1 MDAANRRPQLPA
13 LAYLDVEKGQ
23 RDDDAYQTRNSGPPH
38 SLPSVT
44 TASPTYAYPS
54 GQPPPYSQVPPS
66 SHPTNKCSG
75 PPSGVH
81 TPPGSRRSS
90 GEEPDAK
97 QATRQSLPSISEAL
111 GVDSQT
117 SYQTSTSVS
126 HAPPGSANP
135 IATPLSAS
143 MSPGSAAKRS
153 YGVEHPTA
161 SASSYTP
168 NGSYSAPPSFRH
180 ELGPHQSYS
189 HETSRSTYASD
200 RPPLH
205 LQTSEQG
212 ARPPPPPPPPP
223 PTTQSSTY
231 SYPSHPSSG
240 YETASHSANSM
251 VPPSFPYGY
260 TPYPPRYVEHT
271 PSSVPGP
278 IYQPSANHP
287 APSTPWRPSDG
298 ARYGQD
304 DRARGP
310 SDYNGA
316 IKRHLE
322 LYDLEGALNDISQTS
337 NIMLDFSRRYGD
349 RLHQTARNGP
359 ISGTLPGL
367 VEVDDMMNK
376 SRLQTEALMKIRE
389 IVLAQQAAWEQQI
402 ADQRHQKL
410 YSDQPP
416 HRDHVPDPDEGKAG
430 FAGGDNKKR
439 RGRAAPPG
447 RCHSCNR
454 AETPEWRRGPDG
466 ARTLCNACGL
476 HYAKLTRKQQGVN
489 KNTNVGSS
497 NLRPKES

>member
-23 RDDDAYQTRNSGPPH
+23 RDDDASQNRNSGPPQ

-54 GQPPPYSQVPPS
+54 GPPPPYSKPPPT
-66 SHPTNKCSG
+66 SHHANIWSG
-75 PPSGVH
+75 PQSGVH
-81 TPPGSRRSS
+81 TPPESRRTC
-90 GEEPDAK
+90 GDEPDAK

-117 SYQTSTSVS
+117 SYQTSTSAH
-126 HAPPGSANP
+126 HAPPISTSH

-153 YGVEHPTA
+153 FGMEHPPA
-161 SASSYTP
+161 PASSYTP
-168 NGSYSAPPSFRH
+168 NGNHSAPPSFRH
-180 ELGPHQSYS
+180 EPGQHLSFP

-200 RPPLH
+200 RPPLP
-205 LQTSEQG
+205 LQTSDHG
-212 ARPPPPPPPPP
+212 PRPPPP
-223 PTTQSSTY
+223 SSTY
-231 SYPSHPSSG
+231 SYPSHLSSG
-240 YETASHSANSM
+240 YEPTSHAASSM
-251 VPPSFPYGY
+251 APPSFPYGY
-260 TPYPPRYVEHT
+260 TPYPPRYAEPT
-271 PSSVPGP
+271 PSSVPSP
-278 IYQPSANHP
+278 IYQPSANHT
-287 APSTPWRPSDG
+287 APSTPWRPSDA

-310 SDYNGA
+310 VDYNGA
-316 IKRHLE
+316 IKRHLDR
-322 LYDLEGALNDISQTS
+322 YDLEGALNDISQTS
-337 NIMLDFSRRYGD
+337 SIVLDFSRRYGD

-359 ISGTLPGL
+359 ITATLPGL

-389 IVLAQQAAWEQQI
+389 VIFEQQAAWEQQL
-402 ADQRHQKL
+402 ADQRQQKI
-410 YSDQPP
+410 YSDQPL
-416 HRDHVPDPDEGKAG
+416 HRDQAQDPDEAKAG
-430 FAGGDNKKR
+430 FAGGDSKKR